1 MKLFLVR
8 HGIAIEGLAPGMQRD
23 SERTLTDEGR
33 AEMKLVARGLRQ
45 IGARPQVVLSSP
57 YVRTRQTAEIFANE
71 FDVEI
76 KFVDALAPGVN
87 FSRLCRA
94 LSDAGKYEQ
103 IMLVGH
109 EPDMGMI
116 AGQFLF
122 ASDGFEMPFKKGA
135 VCRIDVSDL
144 PPTMPGVLKWYMP
157 PKIFQRLS

>member
-33 AEMKLVARGLRQ
+33 TEMKLVARGLRQ
-45 IGARPQVVLSSP
+45 IGVRPEAVIASP
-57 YVRTRQTAEIFANE
+57 YVRTRQTAEVLANE
-71 FDVEI
+71 FDVEV
-76 KFVDALAPGVN
+76 KLEDALAPGVN

-94 LSDAGKYEQ
+94 VANCVDSEQ
-103 IMLVGH
+103 IILVGH

-116 AGQFLF
+116 AGQLLF
-122 ASDGFEMPFKKGA
+122 AGDGFEMPFKKGA

-144 PPTMPGVLKWYMP
+144 PPTSPGILKWYMP